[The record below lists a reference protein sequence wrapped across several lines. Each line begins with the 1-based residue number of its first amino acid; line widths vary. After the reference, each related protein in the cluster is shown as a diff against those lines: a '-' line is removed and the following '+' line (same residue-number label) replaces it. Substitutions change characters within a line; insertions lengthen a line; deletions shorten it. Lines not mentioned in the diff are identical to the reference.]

1 MICTATYN
9 GLPNSVLNLSQNTYM
24 KRKRPRCSSS
34 PSRVM
39 QSTTGT
45 YEQIYARCEKLI
57 ELLHEPHTI
66 ALLCTKTGHN
76 YRTVYRDLTRLL
88 NLGYK
93 LKNNLSTYWIDFTP
107 NT

>member
-1 MICTATYN
+1 MISTAIYA
-9 GLPNSVLNLSQNTYM
+9 GLHCSALNQSKPTSM
-24 KRKRPRCSSS
+24 KQKRPRCSTSTFRYMKSTSS
-34 PSRVM
+34 
-39 QSTTGT
+39 T
-45 YEQIYARCEKLI
+45 YEAIYARCEALI

-66 ALLCTKTGHN
+66 AQLCTKTGHN

-107 NT
+107 NN